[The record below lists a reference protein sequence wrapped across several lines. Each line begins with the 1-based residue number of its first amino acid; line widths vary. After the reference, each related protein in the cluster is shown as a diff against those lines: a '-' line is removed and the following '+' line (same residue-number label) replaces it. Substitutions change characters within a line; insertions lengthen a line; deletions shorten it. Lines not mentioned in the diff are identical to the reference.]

1 MTCLNNREAKKAAD
15 ARFSTMI
22 TPAKIKKWKAK
33 IEKLSNPVF
42 DGSVNVNILP
52 VSEDPLSEIIT
63 DICRQASGVASGLYL
78 EDLIPLCNPRYRR
91 SATGSGHDIHIPH
104 KTAVDVKMSTE
115 TVKKGDKKKV
125 SKTLVEKS
133 VAFEECFWVE
143 FFGNSKQEEIDGVMW
158 YSGSA
163 AHRRLGL
170 TETHVRWIANQV
182 SNFRK
187 RAYKEIGA
195 VLR

>member
-1 MTCLNNREAKKAAD
+1 MKSAEAKKAAD
-15 ARFSTMI
+15 ARINTMI
-22 TPAKIKKWKAK
+22 TPDKIKKWKAK

-78 EDLIPLCNPRYRR
+78 EDLIPLCNPQYRR
-91 SATGSGHDIHIPH
+91 SVTGSGHDIHIPNR
-104 KTAVDVKMSTE
+104 TAVDVKMSTE

-125 SKTLVEKS
+125 SRTLVEKS
-133 VAFEECFWVE
+133 AAFDECFWVE
-143 FFGNSKQEEIDGVMW
+143 FFGTSKEEEIDGVMW
-158 YSGSA
+158 YSGAA

-170 TETHVRWIANQV
+170 TETHVRWIAVQV

-187 RAYKEIGA
+187 RAFKDIGA
-195 VLR
+195 ALR

>member
-1 MTCLNNREAKKAAD
+1 MNEERAIQAAN
-15 ARFSTMI
+15 ARLKTMI
-22 TPAKIKKWKAK
+22 THRKIANWKAK
-33 IEKLSNPVF
+33 IEGLLNPVF

-78 EDLIPLCNPRYRR
+78 EDLIPLCNRKYRR
-91 SATGSGHDIHIPH
+91 SKTGSGHDIHIPN
-104 KTAVDVKMSTE
+104 KTAVDIKMSTE

-125 SKTLVEKS
+125 SRTLLAKS
-133 VAFEECFWVE
+133 TNFEECFWVE
-143 FFGNSKQEEIDGVMW
+143 FFGNSKEEEIDGVMW

-170 TETHVRWIANQV
+170 TESEVMWIAKRV
-182 SNFRK
+182 YDFKKLAFR
-187 RAYKEIGA
+187 EIRNS
-195 VLR
+195 LS